1 MSIVKNIKDAVV
13 ISLNELYEGE
23 FSEANFQINQ
33 TKPEFEGDY
42 TIVLFTL
49 VKSLKKSPDEIGE
62 QLGDFLIKN
71 PNHIHLIINEAF
83 AFVNTFKKYN
93 FIHGNL
99 HIDNIYINIQD
110 MYQFFVIDLCNS
122 YYSNSCSNSHSN
134 NAIDVTFKRKSFID
148 VNKNILEHD
157 KFKDKY
163 CDFWDFICLFFSLN
177 IYFENNKNHLNYIKE
192 SVTNYINKDKVNDI
206 LHYYTYNLNNDEYYR
221 IRKKYH
227 SLLLY

>member
-1 MSIVKNIKDAVV
+1 MLRVLS
-13 ISLNELYEGE
+13 NEL
-23 FSEANFQINQ
+23 
-33 TKPEFEGDY
+33 
-42 TIVLFTL
+42 
-49 VKSLKKSPDEIGE
+49 
-62 QLGDFLIKN
+62 
-71 PNHIHLIINEAF
+71 F
-83 AFVNTFKKYN
+83 AFVNNFKKYN

-122 YYSNSCSNSHSN
+122 YYSTSCSN

-227 SLLLY
+227 SF